1 MERMYLLKWNIGITL
16 IRLGSYF
23 KQEIKVADLLYFL
36 QETNLEKIH
45 FSFFQFFLNDV
56 KYLTQNT

>member
-16 IRLGSYF
+16 KRLGSYF